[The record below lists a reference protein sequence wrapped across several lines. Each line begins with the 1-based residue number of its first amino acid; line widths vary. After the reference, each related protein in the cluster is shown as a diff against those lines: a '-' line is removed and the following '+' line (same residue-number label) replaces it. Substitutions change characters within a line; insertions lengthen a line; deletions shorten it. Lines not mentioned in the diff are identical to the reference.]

1 MTMIVPRLSLV
12 ILAAVTVI
20 PLFGMAVSEPR
31 MAVPAAIFVLILAAV
46 AAADARL
53 GLRQLALLRVQ
64 LPKSLRWIA
73 GRAARF
79 EINLESTAAR
89 AVSVRFGF
97 GYPPELI
104 PPQEETTI
112 QLPAQAGNHFAPC
125 DCLPTQRG
133 LFRIEGCFYEI
144 PSPLRFWDVRAKN
157 PQPIE
162 VRAYPNLESERRH
175 VASLFLRTNRAG
187 TRAVR
192 QVGQGRDFE
201 KLREYV
207 PGDGFDTIHWKATA
221 RRGHPITKVFQLE
234 RTQEVYV
241 ILDAS
246 RLSGRLQ
253 VPGDPAQGTHLDR
266 YIAAALVLGLA
277 AEKQG
282 DLFGLLTFS
291 DRVGGFVRARDGKA
305 HYGAC
310 REALY
315 RLEPRGVSPDFEEV
329 ISFIRLRLRR
339 RALLIFMT
347 DLDDPVLM
355 ESFQKSIDLICGQH
369 LVLVQM
375 LRTEKARPVFTN
387 PEVGAVDD
395 LYRDLASHLTW
406 RDLRQ
411 LTVALQQ
418 QGVTLSMPTLDEFS
432 ADTIAGYLRVKHRQL
447 L

>member
-1 MTMIVPRLSLV
+1 MIVPRPSL
-12 ILAAVTVI
+12 IALAAIAVI
-20 PLFGMAVSEPR
+20 PLLGMAVAQPSLT
-31 MAVPAAIFVLILAAV
+31 MPAALLLVVLAAV
-46 AAADARL
+46 AAFDASW
-53 GLRQLALLRVQ
+53 GIRQLRILRVL
-64 LPKSLRWIA
+64 LPEKLRWIQ
-73 GRAARF
+73 GRTARF
-79 EINLESTAAR
+79 EIVFETTAAR
-89 AVSVRFGF
+89 AFPVRVGFGF
-97 GYPPELI
+97 PAALVPPE
-104 PPQEETTI
+104 EELTFE
-112 QLPAQAGNHFAPC
+112 LPAQAGKHHAAC
-125 DCLPTQRG
+125 ECLPTQRG
-133 LFRIEGCFYEI
+133 LFRIEGCHYEI
-144 PSPLRFWDVRAKN
+144 PSPLGLWDVRGRN
-157 PQPIE
+157 LQPIE
-162 VRAYPNLESERRH
+162 VRAYPNLESERKH

-187 TRAVR
+187 SRAVR

-291 DRVGGFVRARDGKA
+291 DRVLGFVRARNGKE

-315 RLEPRGVSPDFEEV
+315 RLEPRSVSPDFEEV

-355 ESFQKSIDLICGQH
+355 ESFQRSVDLICRKH

-375 LRTEKARPVFTN
+375 LQSGKSQPVFTN
-387 PEVGAVDD
+387 PNVAGVDD
-395 LYRDLASHLTW
+395 VYRDLASHLTW
-406 RDLRQ
+406 HDLRQ
-411 LTVALQQ
+411 LSVALQQ
-418 QGVTLSMPTLDEFS
+418 HGVALSLPANEEFS
-432 ADTIAGYLRVKHRQL
+432 AETISSYLRVKQRQL

>member
-1 MTMIVPRLSLV
+1 MIVPRLSLV
-12 ILAAVTVI
+12 VLAALTVI
-20 PLFGMAVSEPR
+20 PSLGMAVSVPGL
-31 MAVPAAIFVLILAAV
+31 ALPAALFLVVLAAIV
-46 AAADARL
+46 AADASL
-53 GLRQLALLRVQ
+53 GLKQLGRIHIQ
-64 LPKSLRWIA
+64 LPERLRWIA
-73 GRAARF
+73 GRSARF
-79 EINLESTAAR
+79 EMTIESKDAR
-89 AVSVRFGF
+89 AMPMRIGF
-97 GYPPELI
+97 AFPPEI
-104 PPQEETTI
+104 VPPQDDMTVE
-112 QLPAQAGNHFAPC
+112 LPAQPGKHFAVC
-125 DCLPTQRG
+125 DCLPRQRG
-133 LFRIEGCFYEI
+133 LFRIDGCYYEI
-144 PSPLRFWDVRAKN
+144 VSPLRFWDVRGKN
-157 PQPIE
+157 RQPIE

-187 TRAVR
+187 ARAVR

-207 PGDGFDTIHWKATA
+207 AGDGFDTIHWKATA

-253 VPGDPAQGTHLDR
+253 VPGDPSQGTHLDR
-266 YIAAALVLGLA
+266 YITAALVLGLA

-291 DRVGGFVRARDGKA
+291 DRVDGFVRARNGKA

-339 RALLIFMT
+339 RALLVFMT

-355 ESFQKSIDLICGQH
+355 ESFQRSIDLICGQH

-387 PEVGAVDD
+387 PDVAQVDD

-406 RDLRQ
+406 RDLKQ
-411 LTVALQQ
+411 LTLALQQ
-418 QGVTLSMPTLDEFS
+418 QGVTLSLPTPGEFS
-432 ADTIAGYLRVKHRQL
+432 ADTIGGYFRVKQRQL